1 MQYTEGQKDNN
12 DPIMWNRLRVW
23 RKVYDRFFF
32 LQIVKMDVAL
42 NALEKRNSLE
52 IIVVQKTLIAL
63 GKDRVIFKEPVR

>member
-1 MQYTEGQKDNN
+1 MID
-12 DPIMWNRLRVW
+12 
-23 RKVYDRFFF
+23 FFS

>member
-1 MQYTEGQKDNN
+1 M
-12 DPIMWNRLRVW
+12 IV
-23 RKVYDRFFF
+23 FFF